1 MKKTTRLFLLATAF
15 VACGTMAN
23 AQSNI
28 DFEVVGQTWT
38 WTTFENGA
46 TPNTFSVVANP
57 SATGINTSATCAK
70 YIINAD
76 GAPWAGVESKH
87 NADLV
92 PFKFNA
98 DNSIIKIMVY
108 KSVISPVGLK
118 FAEANGDAQP
128 EVKVSNTKINE
139 WEELTFDLS
148 GSIGKGA
155 TGTIDQIIVFPDFP
169 ATRTAGSVCYF
180 DNIKFG
186 IGTVQNDTQA
196 PTGFTATK
204 GVVNG
209 NSVELLLNGTDNS
222 GSVVYAITYGT
233 TTVNTY
239 GTSGVQKSFIVTGLT
254 TSTAYNFSVVAK
266 DAAGN
271 LAANNPIV
279 VAATTT
285 AVITSGIP
293 TINLETV
300 GQDWAWTVFSNGAG
314 GSDAPTNL
322 TSPVAN
328 PSATGIN
335 TSASCIKF
343 IENPTAAPWGGFFS
357 ENIGTITFNA
367 TNKIVK
373 VMVYKDK
380 ISPFGVKF
388 EGQGGNPAFEVLVP
402 NTKVNE
408 WELLTFDFSNK
419 IGQTVKR
426 LVFLPDF
433 AATRTTGGTT
443 YIDNISFSDG
453 ITAVKS
459 ISAEIKAIICYPNPA
474 IDQIIVSA
482 KSEISQVIVRNLL
495 GQSVKTVTVNG
506 LEKAID
512 LTTISSGNY
521 FLTVKLADGQL
532 STQKFVKL

>member
-1 MKKTTRLFLLATAF
+1 MKKITRLFLFLAAF
-15 VACGTMAN
+15 VACGTAAN

-28 DFEVVGQTWT
+28 DFEVSGQTWT
-38 WTTFENGA
+38 WSTFENGLN
-46 TPNTFSVVANP
+46 PNTFSVVANP
-57 SATGINTSATCAK
+57 NTAGINTSATCAK

-87 NADLV
+87 GADIV

-98 DNSIIKIMVY
+98 DNSIIKMMVY

-118 FAEANGDAQP
+118 FAENNGDAQP

-155 TGTIDQIIVFPDFP
+155 TGIIDQIIIFPDFP
-169 ATRTAGSVCYF
+169 ASRTAGSICYF

-186 IGTVQNDTQA
+186 VGSVVNDTQA
-196 PTGFTATK
+196 PTAFTATK
-204 GVVNG
+204 GAVNG

-222 GSVVYAITYGT
+222 GSVVYVITYGSN
-233 TTVNTY
+233 TVTTY
-239 GTSGVQKSFIVTGLT
+239 GTSGVQKSYIVSGLS
-254 TSTAYNFSVVAK
+254 TSTAYSFSVVAK

-279 VAATTT
+279 VQATTT

-293 TINLETV
+293 TINFETV
-300 GQDWAWTVFSNGAG
+300 GQNWAWTVFGNGPG
-314 GSDAPTNL
+314 GADTPANL

-335 TSASCIKF
+335 TSASCLKF
-343 IENPTAAPWGGFFS
+343 IEAPTALPWGGFFS
-357 ENIGTITFNA
+357 DNIGTLTFDA
-367 TNKIVK
+367 MNKIVK

-388 EGQGGNPAFEVLVP
+388 EGQGGNPAFELLVS
-402 NTKVNE
+402 NTKINE
-408 WELLTFDFSNK
+408 WEELTFNFTNK

-433 AATRTTGGTT
+433 ATPRASGGTT
-443 YIDNISFSDG
+443 YIDNISFGDG
-453 ITAVKS
+453 TTAVDAV
-459 ISAEIKAIICYPNPA
+459 SADKNAFTCYPNPA
-474 IDQIIVSA
+474 VNQLTVSA
-482 KSEISQVIVRNLL
+482 EKEMSQFIVRNLV
-495 GQSVKTVTVNG
+495 GQSIKTVTVKG
-506 LEKAID
+506 LQKTID
-512 LTTISSGNY
+512 LSDIAAGNY
-521 FLTVKLADGQL
+521 FVTVKMTDGQL

>member
-1 MKKTTRLFLLATAF
+1 MKKITRLFLFAAAF
-15 VACGTMAN
+15 VACGTVAN

-57 SATGINTSATCAK
+57 STIGINASATCAK
-70 YIINAD
+70 YVVNAD
-76 GAPWAGVESKH
+76 AMAWAGVESKH
-87 NADLV
+87 GADIV
-92 PFKFNA
+92 PFKFDAN
-98 DNSIIKIMVY
+98 NSIIKIMVY

-128 EVKVSNTKINE
+128 EVKVTNTKINE

-155 TGTIDQIIVFPDFP
+155 TGIIDQIIVFPDFP

-180 DNIKFG
+180 DNVKFG
-186 IGTVQNDTQA
+186 IGSVTNDTQA

-239 GTSGVQKSFIVTGLT
+239 GTSGVQKSYIVTGLS
-254 TSTAYNFSVVAK
+254 TSTAYSFSVVAK
-266 DAAGN
+266 DATGN

-279 VAATTT
+279 VTATTST
-285 AVITSGIP
+285 VITSGIP
-293 TINLETV
+293 TINFETV
-300 GQDWAWTVFSNGAG
+300 GQNWAWTVFQNGAG
-314 GSDAPTNL
+314 GTDTPTNL
-322 TSPVAN
+322 TTPVAN

-335 TSASCIKF
+335 TSASCAKF
-343 IENPTAAPWGGFFS
+343 VEDATAAPWGGFFS
-357 ENIGTITFNA
+357 DNIGSFTFNA
-367 TNKIVK
+367 SNKIVK

-388 EGQGGNPAFEVLVP
+388 EGPGGNPAFEMLIP

-408 WELLTFDFSNK
+408 WELTTFDFSAK
-419 IGQTVKR
+419 IGQTVTR

-433 AATRTTGGTT
+433 AGTRTSGGTI

-453 ITAVKS
+453 ITAVKTVT
-459 ISAEIKAIICYPNPA
+459 AEIEAIKCFPNPA
-474 IDQIIVSA
+474 INQLTVTA

-495 GQSVKTVTVNG
+495 GQSIQTLTVNG
-506 LEKAID
+506 REKMID
-512 LTTISSGNY
+512 LSTISAGNY
-521 FLTVKLADGQL
+521 FLTVKLADGQF
-532 STQKFVKL
+532 STQKIVKL

>member
-1 MKKTTRLFLLATAF
+1 MKNFTKLFLFAATF
-15 VACGTMAN
+15 VTCGTVAN

-46 TPNTFSVVANP
+46 LPNTFSVVANP

-70 YIINAD
+70 YVVNAD
-76 GAPWAGVESKH
+76 GKPWAGVESKH
-87 NADLV
+87 GADIV
-92 PFKFNA
+92 PFKFDAN
-98 DNSIIKIMVY
+98 NSIIKIMVY

-155 TGTIDQIIVFPDFP
+155 TAIIDQIIVFPDYP
-169 ATRTAGSVCYF
+169 AARTAGSVCYF
-180 DNIKFG
+180 DNVKFG
-186 IGTVQNDTQA
+186 IGTVTNDTQA

-239 GTSGVQKSFIVTGLT
+239 GTSGVQKSYIVTGLA
-254 TSTAYNFSVVAK
+254 TSTAYSFSVVAK
-266 DAAGN
+266 DATGN

-279 VAATTT
+279 VTATTSG
-285 AVITSGIP
+285 VITSGIP
-293 TINLETV
+293 TVNFETV
-300 GQDWAWTVFSNGAG
+300 GQNWAWTVFQNGAG
-314 GSDAPTNL
+314 GTDTPANL

-328 PSATGIN
+328 PSTTGIN
-335 TSASCIKF
+335 TSASCAKF
-343 IENPTAAPWGGFFS
+343 VEDATAAPWGGFFS
-357 ENIGTITFNA
+357 DNIGSFTFNA

-388 EGQGGNPAFEVLVP
+388 EGPGGNPAFEMLIP

-408 WELLTFDFSNK
+408 WELMTFDFSAK
-419 IGQTVKR
+419 IGQTVTR

-433 AATRTTGGTT
+433 AAARASGGTI
-443 YIDNISFSDG
+443 YIDNISFGDG
-453 ITAVKS
+453 TTAVNS
-459 ISAEIKAIICYPNPA
+459 VSADLNSVSCYPNPV
-474 IDQIIVSA
+474 INQINISA
-482 KSEISQVIVRNLL
+482 TSEINQVTVRNLL

-506 LEKAID
+506 CEKMID
-512 LTTISSGNY
+512 LSTISSGNY

-532 STQKFVKL
+532 STRKIVKL